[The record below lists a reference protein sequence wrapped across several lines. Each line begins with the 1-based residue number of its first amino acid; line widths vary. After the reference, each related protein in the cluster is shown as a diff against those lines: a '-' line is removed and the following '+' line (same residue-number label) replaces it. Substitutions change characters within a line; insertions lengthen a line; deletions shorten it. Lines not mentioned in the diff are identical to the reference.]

1 MTILQQCLEDE
12 RKTLPDR
19 GGYIIRTAA
28 EGVEADEIREDIR
41 YLGRLWA
48 KVGKRITKSGT
59 IKAVYSEVSHYMR
72 TIRDLITPRVEKIRI
87 DNKQS
92 YDEIT
97 QFLED
102 YIPDLKTDVELYLG
116 DRPIF
121 DMYGIEDEIK
131 KALSRKVKLKSG
143 GDLIIDQ
150 TEAMTTIDVNT
161 GGYLGSRNHSE
172 TILKT
177 NLEAAKAIAR
187 QLRVRNLGGIV
198 IVDFIDMIDPEHRHQ
213 VQRTFNKVLEKDHAC
228 SATTDLSPLGLIE
241 MTRKRTRESLGQ
253 TLNDPCTVC
262 AGRGDQKSA
271 ERVATKYFEKY
282 YMQQKPTK
290 TICCWL
296 WLPKLQLIASWMKDL
311 LAQQSWK
318 ISG

>member
-1 MTILQQCLEDE
+1 
-12 RKTLPDR
+12 LPDR

-282 YMQQKPTK
+282 YM
-290 TICCWL
+290 
-296 WLPKLQLIASWMKDL
+296 
-311 LAQQSWK
+311 
-318 ISG
+318 